1 MKYCN
6 TNEAH
11 LTERVEGAVVAPG
24 RKPEKMVPPG
34 SMSEGIYHTA
44 REAVIIR
51 QCSRRMVSAAR
62 CLLESVALEIR

>member
-1 MKYCN
+1 M
-6 TNEAH
+6 
-11 LTERVEGAVVAPG
+11 APG

-34 SMSEGIYHTA
+34 SMSEDIYHTA